1 MSMKVVANAWDLS
14 DDYLRWAC
22 QIGLDGVD
30 IGGLSQVP
38 GMAEQGYPHAAELLA
53 LTQRIRSW
61 GLSIH
66 RVSLPSPDRFMRG
79 EAGGKED
86 LDNLCRTI
94 ACYGEAGIPIGR
106 VGFAWEST
114 PIHTTHQAEHRGG
127 YKYRGFDLELWQQQ
141 LAESSHEK
149 ESIPED
155 YWDRVKAVYERII
168 PIAEEADVKIA
179 IHPSDPPLPGASF
192 NSLGFHRVLDAH
204 PSDHNGF
211 LYCVGTRCEA
221 GGTQVVLDEINKYGR
236 MGKIFHVHFRNVRGS
251 LATTGGFEE
260 VLLDDGDMNMFQI
273 LLALRNVGYEGALNP
288 DHYPHIGP
296 ETPELAR
303 SYACPSYSVGY
314 IKALLAAVT
323 ALPQAGAMP
332 TVAAAF

>member
-127 YKYRGFDLELWQQQ
+127 YKYRGFDLELWQQK
-141 LAESSHEK
+141 LAERPHET
-149 ESIPED
+149 ERRPED
-155 YWDRVKAVYERII
+155 YWD
-168 PIAEEADVKIA
+168 
-179 IHPSDPPLPGASF
+179 
-192 NSLGFHRVLDAH
+192 
-204 PSDHNGF
+204 
-211 LYCVGTRCEA
+211 
-221 GGTQVVLDEINKYGR
+221 QVVLDEINKYGR
-236 MGKIFHVHFRNVRGS
+236 MGKTFHVHFRNVRGS

>member
-155 YWDRVKAVYERII
+155 YWDRVKEVYERII
-168 PIAEEADVKIA
+168 PVAEEADVKIA
-179 IHPSDPPLPGASF
+179 LHPSDPPLPSASF

-211 LYCVGTRCEA
+211 LYCVGTRSEA

-236 MGKIFHVHFRNVRGS
+236 MGAASRRCFW
-251 LATTGGFEE
+251 TTA
-260 VLLDDGDMNMFQI
+260 I
-273 LLALRNVGYEGALNP
+273 
-288 DHYPHIGP
+288 
-296 ETPELAR
+296 
-303 SYACPSYSVGY
+303 
-314 IKALLAAVT
+314 
-323 ALPQAGAMP
+323 
-332 TVAAAF
+332 